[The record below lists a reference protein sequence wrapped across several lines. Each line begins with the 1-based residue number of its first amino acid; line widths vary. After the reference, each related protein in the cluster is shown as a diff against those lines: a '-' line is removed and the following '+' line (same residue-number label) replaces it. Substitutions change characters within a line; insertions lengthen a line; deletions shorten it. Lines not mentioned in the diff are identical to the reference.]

1 MYQLN
6 ITIAQENVLWGLW
19 REGVVPTLVKE
30 SDGELLNAIR
40 TAMVEVIGETG
51 DIENTEFPVARN
63 PLPVIDPRRDGCR
76 NDPPSVGS
84 TVESRNDPPSVGSP
98 WDVCDVERRGGR

>member
-40 TAMVEVIGETG
+40 TAMVEVMCEAG
-51 DIENTEFPVARN
+51 DIEDTELPVAGN
-63 PLPVIDPRRDGCR
+63 PLPVIDPR
-76 NDPPSVGS
+76 
-84 TVESRNDPPSVGSP
+84 
-98 WDVCDVERRGGR
+98 

>member
-6 ITIAQENVLWGLW
+6 IMIAQENVVWGLW

-30 SDGELLNAIR
+30 SDGALLNAIR

-63 PLPVIDPRRDGCR
+63 PLPVINPRQDDLSER
-76 NDPPSVGS
+76 PPQRWINSGIPK
-84 TVESRNDPPSVGSP
+84 RPPQR
-98 WDVCDVERRGGR
+98 WITMGRV